1 MYSIIEN
8 VISQWD
14 SGLYSARGV
23 KFVVNFFLVLGSIE
37 INPISRGTLKHSL
50 PLIFC
55 AFYVECWFPLK
66 FFTPLPIVSCFYCSI
81 FPLYFWQR
89 VFKQANTTLH
99 QLTTQ
104 TNTFKQVVKITLSP
118 SISNTAALYTSP
130 QHKLTQ
136 PYTSPHRKQTN
147 PKTGTSKQQFES
159 FSS

>member
-1 MYSIIEN
+1 MYSINEN

-66 FFTPLPIVSCFYCSI
+66 FFPPLPIVSCFYCSI
-81 FPLYFWQR
+81 FPLYFWQHI
-89 VFKQANTTLH
+89 FKQAKHHPSLAHNTNKHFRIGCQVYFVTFNLLH
-99 QLTTQ
+99 CCTIHQPTTQ
-104 TNTFKQVVKITLSP
+104 TNTIL
-118 SISNTAALYTSP
+118 
-130 QHKLTQ
+130 H
-136 PYTSPHRKQTN
+136 
-147 PKTGTSKQQFES
+147 
-159 FSS
+159 